1 MNMCIAINILKE
13 QMALVDVK
21 KKELEK
27 DLSTYDK
34 KLSEFYHKV
43 EGATFNAS
51 EGYNIA
57 KSLQN
62 ILHERRSKKFE
73 WSQLNNLSGIQQSNL
88 DKMKTSEQ
96 RYLKEFNTKKVY
108 LFA

>member
-1 MNMCIAINILKE
+1 MCLAIKIMRD
-13 QMALVDVK
+13 QMKIVETK

-27 DLSTYDK
+27 ELSTYDK

-51 EGYNIA
+51 EGYYIA
-57 KSLQN
+57 KSLQDL
-62 ILHERRSKKFE
+62 LHERRNIKFE
-73 WSQLNNLSGIQQSNL
+73 WAQLNNLTSIQQGSL
-88 DKMKTSEQ
+88 DKIKSSEQ